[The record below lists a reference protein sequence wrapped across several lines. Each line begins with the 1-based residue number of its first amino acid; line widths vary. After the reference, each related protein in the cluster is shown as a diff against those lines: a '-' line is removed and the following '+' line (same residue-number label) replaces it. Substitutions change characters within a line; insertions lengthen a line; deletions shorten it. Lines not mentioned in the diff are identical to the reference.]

1 MLILK
6 IVGISKMIF
15 LSNLTK
21 EYCSVV
27 CSKIVDSSRENLYDH
42 IYSGESTE
50 LFKFRKVSVEE
61 QRKGNCITLL
71 KYSRSVY
78 TEFWWLPTGWV
89 TFNTL

>member
-61 QRKGNCITLL
+61 QRKGNCITLQYL
-71 KYSRSVY
+71 
-78 TEFWWLPTGWV
+78 
-89 TFNTL
+89 NTVGQCIQNSGGCRQGG